1 LITKYIFTLLTTSF
15 LLIGINKC
23 LGQHV
28 LEVGVGFPQ
37 LHHLEYGVFLKENS
51 IIGASLGY
59 GFGAIQLSI
68 GHKFIIGNSK
78 HFTLKKW
85 YISNRAIVLRIN
97 NSNFITKHLLLTP
110 SIGRF
115 LYLNTKKKQIVTGV
129 NFDIG
134 ASLLLMTHNRI
145 LRRTQEDFNDVV
157 PGIIPAIRMSL
168 FRLF

>member
-1 LITKYIFTLLTTSF
+1 MFRSTCPRSWCWVSSVTSF
-15 LLIGINKC
+15 GVRGFFKRKLNNRCIIGIWVW
-23 LGQHV
+23 GDPTV
-28 LEVGVGFPQ
+28 
-37 LHHLEYGVFLKENS
+37 
-51 IIGASLGY
+51 
-59 GFGAIQLSI
+59 
-68 GHKFIIGNSK
+68 
-78 HFTLKKW
+78 
-85 YISNRAIVLRIN
+85 NRAIVLRIN